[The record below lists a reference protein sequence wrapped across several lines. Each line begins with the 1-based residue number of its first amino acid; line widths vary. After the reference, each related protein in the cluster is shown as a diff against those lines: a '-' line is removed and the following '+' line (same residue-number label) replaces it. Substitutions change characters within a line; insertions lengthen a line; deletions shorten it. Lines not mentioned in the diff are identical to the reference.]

1 MPQSQIPNPSHKLLA
16 EWRRWAHMLGDMS
29 PNKDKNNNVPDV
41 FLTQSTAA
49 VTVIES
55 RVTTQNM
62 THKTEMYMALAL

>member
-1 MPQSQIPNPSHKLLA
+1 
-16 EWRRWAHMLGDMS
+16 MLGGMS
-29 PNKDKNNNVPDV
+29 PNENDKNNNVPDV

-62 THKTEMYMALAL
+62 THKTEMHLAVAL